1 MAKDKTRSVAEIR
14 ADLARNRLNFAD
26 SVGDFREEINPKN
39 IAKRGLEDAKGF
51 VSGEFEAAKAQVKDA
66 NGWRTDR
73 LLVIGGAIL
82 GLVVFAVTVN
92 AISHNRTKSVT
103 ARVRKALEDAARE

>member
-1 MAKDKTRSVAEIR
+1 MADKRRSVAEIR
-14 ADLARNRLNFAD
+14 ADLARNRSNMTD
-26 SVGDFREEINPKN
+26 SVSDFVTEIHPKN

-51 VSGEFEAAKAQVKDA
+51 VSAEFETAKAQVKDE

-82 GLVVFAVTVN
+82 GLVAFAVTVN
-92 AISHNRTKSVT
+92 AISHQRTRSVT